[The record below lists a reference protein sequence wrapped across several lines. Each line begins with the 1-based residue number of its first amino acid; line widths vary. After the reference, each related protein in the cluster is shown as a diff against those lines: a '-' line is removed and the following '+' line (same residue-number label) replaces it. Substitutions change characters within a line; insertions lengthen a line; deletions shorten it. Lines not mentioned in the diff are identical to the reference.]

1 MPALDTCTLTSTDA
15 RKNVPIVSSGHVIIT
30 LRTPTPISPAE
41 DIIRQTLTPMNY
53 LYTINIPIGTAAL
66 IFNRRNFDTNA
77 TPSSSIMT
85 TVGKIIPGTGNN
97 INITVLFQNPQPA
110 TDYSLTSN
118 SSGQFLVLIEIAQLK
133 QSIVGF

>member
-1 MPALDTCTLTSTDA
+1 MTALDTCTLTSTDA
-15 RKNVPIVSSGHVIIT
+15 RKNAPTVSSIHTMIT
-30 LRTPTPISPAE
+30 LKNPNPISPAE

-66 IFNRRNFDTNA
+66 LFNRRNFDTSA
-77 TPSSSIMT
+77 SQSTSIMT
-85 TVGKIIPGTGNN
+85 NVGRIIPGTGNN

-110 TDYSLTSN
+110 IDYSLTSN
-118 SSGQFLVLIEIAQLK
+118 FNGPFLVLIEIAKLK